1 MRVELRD
8 LEGACDAARGHLA
21 GREARDVLAA
31 KEDPAVRGLH
41 VAGDDVDE
49 RRLAGAVRADDPD
62 DLALLEPQ
70 AQVVGGLHRPEGAG
84 DRYRFQD
91 NAHHRSFRGVGFAG
105 PRRAS
110 RSKMLHSPPG
120 ANRMTTSRTD
130 PSSSCQVYGEILKA

>member
-31 KEDPAVRGLH
+31 KEDLAVRRLH

-49 RRLAGAVRADDPD
+49 GRLAGAVRADDPD
-62 DLALLEPQ
+62 ALALFEPQ
-70 AQVVGGLHRPEGAG
+70 AQVVGRLHRSERAR

-91 NAHHRSFRGVGFAG
+91 NAHHRSFRGVGFPG
-105 PRRAS
+105 PPWRAS

-120 ANRMTTSRTD
+120 ANRMTSSRTD
-130 PSSSCQVYGEILKA
+130 PSSSCQV